1 MPSTKTKQ
9 KDQELDFEQS
19 IKELEKIVKQLES
32 GKVGLAESLKMF
44 ESGIEHYQNCQK
56 TLDATEKKITV
67 LTEKLEKEYQAN
79 DE

>member
-1 MPSTKTKQ
+1 M
-9 KDQELDFEQS
+9 
-19 IKELEKIVKQLES
+19 KQLES